1 MSPKNSNIQ
10 TDKTKHDDDHYDD
23 HYDHHNHGTGNIIL
37 QHDDDKRRV
46 SLVKTLFFSFLKK
59 HQTF

>member
-10 TDKTKHDDDHYDD
+10 TDKTKHHDDHY
-23 HYDHHNHGTGNIIL
+23 YHHNHGTGNIIL